1 LSISV
6 TNTKSPI
13 TVVDDKVTIK
23 VTGGFGPQGP
33 AGSSESGGGAIA
45 SINGQTGTITIAY
58 AGGVTAAG
66 GTITLGYV
74 SPPVTSVAGRT
85 GAVTLSTGDV
95 SGLGSLATKSSLGNI
110 TIAGAVGTVA
120 GRVLTTDADG
130 LVVTSAVGVGL
141 VYEDDSIRP
150 DIPYIKS
157 QLADVASSGSY
168 LDLTNKPTIPV
179 TSVAGR
185 TGAVTLTTS
194 DVSGYAAPPV
204 TSVAGRTGAVTIAA
218 ADVSGL
224 SAAAPVQSVAGR
236 TGAVTL
242 TTSDVSGYTAP
253 PVTSVAGRTGAVTI
267 AAADVSGLSA
277 AAPVQSV
284 AGRTGAVT
292 LTTSDVSGYT
302 SPPVTSVAGRTG
314 AVTLTGS
321 DINVA
326 TTTAL
331 GVVQVGVG
339 LTVTAGVLSGPN
351 ITSGTAAPSGGSSG
365 DIYLRYSA

>member
-1 LSISV
+1 MSISV

-33 AGSSESGGGAIA
+33 AGSGGSGGGAIA
-45 SINGQTGTITIAY
+45 SINGQTGTITISY

-110 TIAGAVGTVA
+110 TSAGAVGTA
-120 GRVLTTDADG
+120 FGRILTTEADG
-130 LVVTSAVGVGL
+130 AIVSSAVGEGL
-141 VYEDDSIRP
+141 VIEDDSIQA
-150 DIPYIKS
+150 DVPYIKT

-168 LDLTNKPTIPV
+168 TDLTNKPSIPV

-194 DVSGYAAPPV
+194 DISGYAAPPV

-224 SAAAPVQSVAGR
+224 SAAAAAAAPVQSVAGR

-253 PVTSVAGRTGAVTI
+253 PVTSVAGRA
-267 AAADVSGLSA
+267 
-277 AAPVQSV
+277 
-284 AGRTGAVT
+284 
-292 LTTSDVSGYT
+292 
-302 SPPVTSVAGRTG
+302 G

-321 DINVA
+321 DINAA

-331 GVVQVGVG
+331 GVIQVGVG
-339 LTVTAGVLSGPN
+339 LTATAGVLSGPN

>member
-1 LSISV
+1 MSISV

-45 SINGQTGTITIAY
+45 SINGQTGTITISY

-110 TIAGAVGTVA
+110 TSAGAVGTVA
-120 GRVLTTDADG
+120 ERVLVTDAGGAIVALDRGPG
-130 LVVTSAVGVGL
+130 LVI
-141 VYEDDSIRP
+141 EDDQLTA
-150 DIPYIKS
+150 DVPYIKT

-168 LDLTNKPTIPV
+168 TDLTNKPTIPV
-179 TSVAGR
+179 T
-185 TGAVTLTTS
+185 
-194 DVSGYAAPPV
+194 
-204 TSVAGRTGAVTIAA
+204 
-218 ADVSGL
+218 
-224 SAAAPVQSVAGR
+224 SVAGR

-253 PVTSVAGRTGAVTI
+253 PVTSVAGRTGAVTLTTS
-267 AAADVSGLSA
+267 DVSGFAAAASS

-292 LTTSDVSGYT
+292 LSTADVSGYAA
-302 SPPVTSVAGRTG
+302 PPVTSVAGRTG
-314 AVTLTGS
+314 AVTLSSADVSGLPAVATSGAYADLSGKPTTLAGYGITDAAPARSRRFAWSSPYSYSGRAAAGS
-321 DINVA
+321 STSASVWTIKRSQVSAAGAITATLTATNVA
-326 TTTAL
+326 WDDYATA
-331 GVVQVGVG
+331 
-339 LTVTAGVLSGPN
+339 S
-351 ITSGTAAPSGGSSG
+351 
-365 DIYLRYSA
+365 YS

>member
-45 SINGQTGTITIAY
+45 SINGQTGTITISY
-58 AGGVTAAG
+58 AGGVTATG

-110 TIAGAVGTVA
+110 TSAGAVGTVT
-120 GRVLTTDADG
+120 GRILTTDADG

-168 LDLTNKPTIPV
+168 TDLTNKPTIPV
-179 TSVAGR
+179 T
-185 TGAVTLTTS
+185 
-194 DVSGYAAPPV
+194 
-204 TSVAGRTGAVTIAA
+204 
-218 ADVSGL
+218 
-224 SAAAPVQSVAGR
+224 SVAGR

-253 PVTSVAGRTGAVTI
+253 PVTSVAGRTGAVT
-267 AAADVSGLSA
+267 
-277 AAPVQSV
+277 
-284 AGRTGAVT
+284 
-292 LTTSDVSGYT
+292 LTTSDISGYAA
-302 SPPVTSVAGRTG
+302 PPVTSVAGRTG

-339 LTVTAGVLSGPN
+339 LTATAGVLSGPN